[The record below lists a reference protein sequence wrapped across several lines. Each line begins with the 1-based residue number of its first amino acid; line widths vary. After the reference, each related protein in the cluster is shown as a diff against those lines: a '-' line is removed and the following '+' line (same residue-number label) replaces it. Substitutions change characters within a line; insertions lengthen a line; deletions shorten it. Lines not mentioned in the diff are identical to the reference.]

1 MMNGSGLKL
10 SKMLGLVGPERSEA
24 ERSEAE
30 RSAGPTKPAVGRV
43 RVVAPDPEVS
53 EKNGRRRFSAAYK
66 ARIVREADA
75 CREPGEVGALLRRE
89 GLYSSSLTQWRKE
102 YRNGAE
108 SALADDK
115 RGRKRMRNP
124 LADENEKLRR
134 ALDRTEKKLKQAEL
148 IIEFQKNLCE
158 ILGISPTGVSNDGEK

>member
-1 MMNGSGLKL
+1 MMNGSGLK
-10 SKMLGLVGPERSEA
+10 SGEMLGLVGPERSEA

-30 RSAGPTKPAVGRV
+30 RSAGPTKSAVGRV

-53 EKNGRRRFSAAYK
+53 EKNRRRRFSAAYK

-75 CREPGEVGALLRRE
+75 CKEPGEVGALLRRE
-89 GLYSSSLTQWRKE
+89 GIYSSSLVGWRRE
-102 YRNGAE
+102 YRKGAE
-108 SALADDK
+108 TALADDK

-124 LADENEKLRR
+124 LEPEVEKLRR
-134 ALDRTEKKLKQAEL
+134 ELDRTQNKLKQAEL

-158 ILGISPTGVSNDGEK
+158 ILGISPTGVSEGGEK